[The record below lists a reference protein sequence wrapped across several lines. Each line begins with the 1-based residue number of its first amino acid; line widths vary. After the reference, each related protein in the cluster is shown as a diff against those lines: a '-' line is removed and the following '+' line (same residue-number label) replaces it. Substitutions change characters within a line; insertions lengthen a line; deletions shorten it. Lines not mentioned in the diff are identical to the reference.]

1 MVCLPRPSLPA
12 RLDQFAT
19 GLVGTRSPYGAVR
32 NALRPELISGGS
44 SSGSAVLIALDVVD
58 FALAV
63 HAGRRNARRNV
74 PIEISSPSPSSAE
87 STALRFR

>member
-58 FALAV
+58 FALGTDT
-63 HAGRRNARRNV
+63 AGSERV
-74 PIEISSPSPSSAE
+74 PA
-87 STALRFR
+87 ALNGPCVVSG